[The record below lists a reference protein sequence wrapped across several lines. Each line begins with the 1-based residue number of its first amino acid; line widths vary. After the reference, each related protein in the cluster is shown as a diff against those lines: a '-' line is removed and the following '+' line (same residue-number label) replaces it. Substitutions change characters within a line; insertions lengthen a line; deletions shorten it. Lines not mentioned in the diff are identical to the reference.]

1 MKNFFTEKDVL
12 KIVESVINEIYTS
25 PTPQPNLQTKP
36 TTTPTLTQQTT
47 PGKPP
52 TPGTTKPTQTKS
64 VGRVDP
70 YVLRDYS
77 YEIAP
82 QLKSMAISLGA
93 NRVPVLNMIT
103 GIFERLSPQWS
114 GLAKQKFMQ
123 LAGMT
128 AYK

>member
-1 MKNFFTEKDVL
+1 MKNLYTEKDVL
-12 KIVESVINEIYTS
+12 EIVESVINEIYTS
-25 PTPQPNLQTKP
+25 PTPQPNSQAK
-36 TTTPTLTQQTT
+36 TTTPAPAQTV
-47 PGKPP
+47 PGKTPAP
-52 TPGTTKPTQTKS
+52 TTQPTNKS

-77 YEIAP
+77 FEIAP

-103 GIFERLSPQWS
+103 GIFERLSPQWAK
-114 GLAKQKFMQ
+114 LAKQKFMQ

-128 AYK
+128 VYK